1 MANLAVLKQKQKGK
15 KNTYIYIYLFL
26 KEYDEQMF

>member
-15 KNTYIYIYLFL
+15 KYIYIYLFL

>member
-15 KNTYIYIYLFL
+15 KYIYIYLFL
-26 KEYDEQMF
+26 KEYDEQIF

>member
-1 MANLAVLKQKQKGK
+1 MANLAVLKQKQKEK
-15 KNTYIYIYLFL
+15 KIHIYIYLFL